1 MFRLKLVKE
10 WSATRLFVMCLQFF
24 LRVSSPEL
32 QFSSYGSPYIQL
44 IVIAILMARSFSDK
58 YLAIATIGKM
68 MEAIP
73 AIGRNRT
80 MPTNA
85 RAPLIKPYH
94 VAP

>member
-1 MFRLKLVKE
+1 MIQLNLDVLV
-10 WSATRLFVMCLQFF
+10 F
-24 LRVSSPEL
+24 LRYHEAKNGIPPSTV
-32 QFSSYGSPYIQL
+32 
-44 IVIAILMARSFSDK
+44 VIAILMTRSFSDK